1 MTARAVAVL
10 GAGRMGQALALALRD
25 AGWRTKL
32 FARDPGKVPA
42 SPVDVSGDIATA
54 VAGAAVILV
63 AVPDDAIASVA
74 AALRTAAPPVDAV
87 VLHLSGARDRSAL
100 ASLEGWATGLGSFWP
115 IQAIAASPGVAGRF
129 AGAFVGLEGDPVA
142 LAAGERLADALGM
155 SAVRIPSEG
164 KPLAH
169 AGAVV
174 ASNYLVTLLSVAEG
188 LAQGSGIDPS
198 IAARMYLPLVRTTL
212 ENVASLGA
220 TEALTGPIARGD
232 IGTVRL
238 HLASLSG
245 SARKTYVALALT
257 TLAVVEGKGLSKE
270 QVAQL
275 RRALEG

>member
-1 MTARAVAVL
+1 MAARAVAVL

-25 AGWRTKL
+25 AGWRSRL
-32 FARDPGKVPA
+32 FARDPRRVPG
-42 SPVDVSGDIATA
+42 SPVEISGDIATA

-74 AALRTAAPPVDAV
+74 AALRGATPPMEAV

-100 ASLEGWATGLGSFWP
+100 ASLEGWAAGLGSFWP

-129 AGAFVGLEGDPVA
+129 AGAFVGLEGDTVA
-142 LAAGERLADALGM
+142 LAAGERLAAALGM

-164 KPLAH
+164 KALAH

-188 LAQGSGIDPS
+188 LARASGVDPS
-198 IAARMYLPLVRTTL
+198 IADRIYLPLVRTTL
-212 ENVASLGA
+212 ENVASLG
-220 TEALTGPIARGD
+220 TTDALTGPLARGD
-232 IGTVRL
+232 VGTVRL

-245 SARKTYVALALT
+245 PARESYVALGLT
-257 TLAVVEGKGLSKE
+257 TLALAERHGLSKE
-270 QVAQL
+270 QAAEL
-275 RRALEG
+275 RRVLAG